1 VVAIQDRE
9 RAKALIKEA
18 IDHYSKYLKKLGISH
33 RHLQLEIDQQLM
45 ELREVNREIN
55 DSFDESSMGTILRA
69 HDVLCPAI
77 RHFKRTLQTE
87 RRTGAERIG
96 LDQVPRDMDMDME
109 IALLDKICP
118 GT

>member
-1 VVAIQDRE
+1 MVATQDRG

-33 RHLQLEIDQQLM
+33 THLQLEIDRQLM
-45 ELREVNREIN
+45 KLREVNREIN
-55 DSFDESSMGTILRA
+55 DSFDESMGTILRA

-77 RHFKRTLQTE
+77 RHFKRTLQGE
-87 RRTGAERIG
+87 RRAGAEKIS
-96 LDQVPRDMDMDME
+96 LDQVPRDMDMDMD

-118 GT
+118 